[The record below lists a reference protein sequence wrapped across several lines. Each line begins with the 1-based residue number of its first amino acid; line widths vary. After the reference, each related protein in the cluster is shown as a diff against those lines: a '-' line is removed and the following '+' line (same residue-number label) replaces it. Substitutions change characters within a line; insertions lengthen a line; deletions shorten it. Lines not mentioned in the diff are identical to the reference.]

1 MAPSFPATWSCN
13 CPAVSAK
20 IPKTAPQIQ
29 VPNPPILPPA
39 RVKPMQVVSWPARTV
54 RNRRRQPVAVRLQ
67 KIRRFLTGTDGE
79 PIGNVENLSGEVWA
93 VRPDGT
99 RVELQV
105 GDPVYR
111 GDILESGPDG
121 ALGVLLAD
129 ETTFSMGESGKMV
142 LDEMIYDPGT
152 QEGSV
157 SLSALQGVFTFVSGQ
172 VAKTDPDAMTLDTP
186 VATIGIR
193 GTQVGL
199 EIPENGEMNVVL
211 MEEAD
216 GFVGEVVVTND
227 GGAQVLNSA
236 NSKTQVRSFQ
246 VQPTESVTVTQNDM
260 IQDLATTLRHLPLV
274 HGNQNDF
281 GQQKGNEEE
290 FLDQEIQQLE
300 EDSGADIADL
310 DTAAGEE
317 TPEETQDDVVVT
329 DGQVQVFKVIG
340 QIDVQGQQ
348 GQVGGGS
355 EDDNNNFDQND
366 DELKEDLG
374 PVIPEGFELIDGT
387 NIIIPQGL
395 NGVSVGGGGTVFGD
409 VETNFDASGESTSF
423 DLTGSDGDNTISTGA
438 GNDVVRGSDGND
450 VINAG
455 AGNDLLDGG
464 AGDDIL
470 RGEEGDDKLIGGPGS
485 DVLDGGAGIDTA
497 DYSDETEGVYVNLAD
512 GTGTHADETAEGG
525 VSEDTLIN
533 IENVEGGAGDDTLIG
548 DDGANKLVGNDGE
561 DTLEGGSGDDVLLGG
576 LSDDLLTGG
585 AGADYIDGGEGVDTV
600 SYADQAE
607 GVTVTLTD
615 DGSEVAGTSSEG
627 DTLLN
632 VENVIGSDSDDVISG
647 NSSDNFIEG
656 GEGDDILRGGGGSD
670 SLDGGAGSDVLVGGD
685 EADVLLGGE
694 GDDLLIGGGSGR

>member
-1 MAPSFPATWSCN
+1 M
-13 CPAVSAK
+13 
-20 IPKTAPQIQ
+20 
-29 VPNPPILPPA
+29 
-39 RVKPMQVVSWPARTV
+39 
-54 RNRRRQPVAVRLQ
+54 
-67 KIRRFLTGTDGE
+67 
-79 PIGNVENLSGEVWA
+79 
-93 VRPDGT
+93 
-99 RVELQV
+99 
-105 GDPVYR
+105 
-111 GDILESGPDG
+111 
-121 ALGVLLAD
+121 
-129 ETTFSMGESGKMV
+129 
-142 LDEMIYDPGT
+142 
-152 QEGSV
+152 
-157 SLSALQGVFTFVSGQ
+157 
-172 VAKTDPDAMTLDTP
+172 
-186 VATIGIR
+186 
-193 GTQVGL
+193 
-199 EIPENGEMNVVL
+199 
-211 MEEAD
+211 
-216 GFVGEVVVTND
+216 
-227 GGAQVLNSA
+227 
-236 NSKTQVRSFQ
+236 
-246 VQPTESVTVTQNDM
+246 TVTQDDI
-260 IQDLATTLRHLPLV
+260 IQDFATTLRHLPLV

-329 DGQVQVFKVIG
+329 DGQVQDFKVIG

-395 NGVSVGGGGTVFGD
+395 NGVSVGGGTVFGD
-409 VETNFDASGESTSF
+409 VETNFDASGESTSL

-533 IENVEGGAGDDTLIG
+533 IENVEGGAGDD
-548 DDGANKLVGNDGE
+548 
-561 DTLEGGSGDDVLLGG
+561 VLLGG
-576 LSDDLLTGG
+576 LSEDLLTGG
-585 AGADYIDGGEGVDTV
+585 AGADYIDGGEGVDAV

-647 NSSDNFIEG
+647 NSSDNIIKG
-656 GEGDDILRGGGGSD
+656 GEGNDILRGGGGSD
-670 SLDGGAGSDVLVGGD
+670 TLDGGAGSDVLVGGD

-694 GDDLLIGGGSGR
+694 GDDL